1 MRSSIRG
8 YLAVVLMFSIV
19 RVGLA
24 VDGHPFEDAD
34 LEVRREVEFVHR
46 AGESL
51 KLDLYLQKTVGPA
64 PIILHVHGG
73 GFIGGDKR
81 DLPLNL
87 LQPLVKAGCSVI
99 SVNYRLAPKHP
110 FPAAPDD
117 VETSI
122 DWVRSHAAELR
133 VDKSKIVLLGAS
145 AGGLLVS
152 LVGARHRPANDIAG
166 VIALYGEHDLPL
178 RVSENPC
185 CADGRTFP
193 RPPDGCIS
201 PGLGAFLGFS
211 KLSPE
216 NDHILKA
223 ASAANQVH
231 PDMPPYLLVHGTR
244 DFGVPFEQSVS
255 MQQTMLRAGATCK
268 LVPVVGGGHGG
279 WSASSM
285 QHYRTDVEN
294 WIREKLQIP

>member
-8 YLAVVLMFSIV
+8 YLGVVWIFTLVS
-19 RVGLA
+19 VGRTDDSHPFAGTDLA
-24 VDGHPFEDAD
+24 V
-34 LEVRREVEFVHR
+34 RRDVIFVER
-46 AGESL
+46 TGESL
-51 KLDLYLQKTVGPA
+51 KLDLYLQMTVGPN
-64 PIILHVHGG
+64 PVIVHVHGG
-73 GFIGGDKR
+73 GFVGGDKK
-81 DLPLNL
+81 DLPLDL
-87 LQPLVKAGCSVI
+87 LQPLVKAGCSVV

-117 VETSI
+117 VDASI
-122 DWVRSHAAELR
+122 EWVKTHAAELR
-133 VDKSKIVLLGAS
+133 SDKSKIVLLGAS

-152 LVGARHRPANDIAG
+152 LVGARHRPASDIAG
-166 VIALYGEHDLPL
+166 VVALYGEHDLPL

-185 CADGRTFP
+185 SSDGRTFP

-211 KLSPE
+211 KLAPE
-216 NDHILKA
+216 TEGILNA
-223 ASAANQVH
+223 ASAANQV
-231 PDMPPYLLVHGTR
+231 PAGMPPYLLVHGTR

-255 MQQTMLRAGATCK
+255 MQQAMLRVGAACK

-279 WSASSM
+279 WSTPSM

-294 WIREKLQIP
+294 WIRETLKI

>member
-1 MRSSIRG
+1 MQSSIRG
-8 YLAVVLMFSIV
+8 LLIIGLMFSIV
-19 RVGLA
+19 RFGLA
-24 VDGHPFEDAD
+24 DDGHPFAGTD
-34 LEVRREVEFVHR
+34 LEVRRDVEFVQR
-46 AGESL
+46 ADESL
-51 KLDLYLQKTVGPA
+51 KLDLYLQKMTGLA
-64 PIILHVHGG
+64 PVILHVHGG
-73 GFIGGDKR
+73 GFVGGDKR
-81 DLPLNL
+81 DLPIDL
-87 LQPLVKAGCSVI
+87 LQLLVKAGCSVI

-122 DWVRSHAAELR
+122 DWVRTRAAELR
-133 VDKSKIVLLGAS
+133 ADKSKIVLLGAS

-152 LVGARHRPANDIAG
+152 LVGARHRPANEIAG
-166 VIALYGEHDLPL
+166 VVALYGEHDLPL

-185 CADGRTFP
+185 SSDGRTFP
-193 RPPDGCIS
+193 RPADGCIS

-211 KLSPE
+211 KVSPE
-216 NDHILKA
+216 HDPILKA

-255 MQQTMLRAGATCK
+255 MQQTMLRLGATCK

-279 WSASSM
+279 WSAPSM
-285 QHYRTDVEN
+285 QHYRTDVET
-294 WIREKLQIP
+294 WIRETLHIR